1 MITLNKREELDWREG
16 LTVTELLAAKTYTYP
31 HIIVSINGTVVKHD
45 AYAETLIPDEADV
58 RVIHLIAGG

>member
-1 MITLNKREELDWREG
+1 MITLNKRERLEWRAG
-16 LTVTELLAAKTYTYP
+16 LTIKELLEEKTFTYP
-31 HIIVSINGTVVKHD
+31 HIIVSINGTVIRHD